1 MGVGEEYSGN
11 DHNVMGTN
19 RKSGKLL
26 WLAGTLAELKRMS
39 QKLASSES
47 SKSLLQRGKGDL

>member
-1 MGVGEEYSGN
+1 MGEEYSGN